1 MTPAAAAPSDF
12 RAQVEPVSAKG
23 EPSCLRAT
31 EFSCTGSAHL
41 PLGHAKGGELLG
53 HMPHAVLT
61 LVSLRLP
68 SRLRERPV
76 SSQSSAAA
84 GRETEGRQASTGA
97 DIGAH
102 LLMLPKYLNGP
113 SGDGET

>member
-41 PLGHAKGGELLG
+41 PWRHAKGGELLG
-53 HMPHAVLT
+53 HMPQAMLT
-61 LVSLRLP
+61 LVLLRLP

-76 SSQSSAAA
+76 SSQSQAAA
-84 GRETEGRQASTGA
+84 RHETEGRQTG
-97 DIGAH
+97 
-102 LLMLPKYLNGP
+102 
-113 SGDGET
+113 T